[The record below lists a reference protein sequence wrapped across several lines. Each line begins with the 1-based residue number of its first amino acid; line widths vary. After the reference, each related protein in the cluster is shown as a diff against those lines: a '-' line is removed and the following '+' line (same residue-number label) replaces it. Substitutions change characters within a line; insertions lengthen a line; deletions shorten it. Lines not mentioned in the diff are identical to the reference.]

1 MTVLVPMPATLACPS
16 CRAKVPSDILYC
28 WGCGKPIHVVHESC
42 GVCGKPNGHGRHRGP
57 HGLAYYC
64 RCGFVATSKPEIRA
78 HVEET
83 RP

>member
-16 CRAKVPSDILYC
+16 CGTTVPSDILYC
-28 WGCGKPIHVVHESC
+28 WSCGKPIQAHERC
-42 GVCGKPNGHGRHRGP
+42 GICGKPNGHGRHRGP

-64 RCGFVATSKPEIRA
+64 KCGFVATSKPEIRA